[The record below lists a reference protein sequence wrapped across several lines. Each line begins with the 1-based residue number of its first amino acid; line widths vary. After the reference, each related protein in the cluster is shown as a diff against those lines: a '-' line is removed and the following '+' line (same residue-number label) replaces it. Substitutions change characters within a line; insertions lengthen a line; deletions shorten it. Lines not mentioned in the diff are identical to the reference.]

1 MLDLIMQEQIV
12 KALDSLSF
20 KKITNS
26 ESEASDFI
34 DNIKNKDH
42 SILLFQ
48 TDSVRDKIV
57 NSFIDKSKNR
67 AYTACFSNDSA
78 KYNCDEKIT
87 YNELV
92 ENEKLQEVKI
102 SEFLVGVLDKAYPSD
117 FPRIAC
123 EDTTWFSEVGF
134 FEEHQKLG
142 SKVNQNI
149 INGSAI
155 LCCYNTAKL
164 DDEMINTILQSREY
178 AIIEEPFSVYQ
189 KQHS

>member
-1 MLDLIMQEQIV
+1 MHEQIIGV
-12 KALDSLSF
+12 LDSLNF

-26 ESEASDFI
+26 ESEVLDFI

-48 TDSVRDKIV
+48 NDSARDKIV
-57 NSFIDKSKNR
+57 NSFIDKSKNKT
-67 AYTACFSNDSA
+67 YTACFSNDSA
-78 KYNCDEKIT
+78 KYSCDEKIT

-92 ENEKLQEVKI
+92 ENDKLQTVKI
-102 SEFLVGVLDKAYPSD
+102 SEFLVGVLDRTYPSD
-117 FPRIAC
+117 FPRIVC
-123 EDTTWFSEVGF
+123 EDTAWFSEAGF

-142 SKVNQNI
+142 SQINQNI
-149 INGSAI
+149 IDGSAI

-164 DDEMINTILQSREY
+164 DDEKINTVLQSREY
-178 AIIEEPFSVYQ
+178 VILEEPFSVYQ